1 MRKNKR
7 KTQQNMHEFVEMNQ
21 LGCSMI
27 VNNLTS
33 LFLLFLFSN
42 RKTLRILN
50 ADFGQ
55 CTAPKY
61 TQINTFVLH
70 HRPNTIHAMS
80 IFRSKCNRMQIKQ
93 TLDHFAIWKFILQ
106 NLVSHVPEYVCD
118 AGVFFSSSMVFQMNL
133 ANCYCKHKTVPPNYI
148 VRCIQRVTTF
158 VRELQ
163 HWDWHMAL

>member
-21 LGCSMI
+21 RGCSMI
-27 VNNLTS
+27 VNDLRS

-55 CTAPKY
+55 YTAPKY

-70 HRPNTIHAMS
+70 QRPNIHAMS

-93 TLDHFAIWKFILQ
+93 TLDHFAI
-106 NLVSHVPEYVCD
+106 
-118 AGVFFSSSMVFQMNL
+118 
-133 ANCYCKHKTVPPNYI
+133 
-148 VRCIQRVTTF
+148 
-158 VRELQ
+158 
-163 HWDWHMAL
+163 